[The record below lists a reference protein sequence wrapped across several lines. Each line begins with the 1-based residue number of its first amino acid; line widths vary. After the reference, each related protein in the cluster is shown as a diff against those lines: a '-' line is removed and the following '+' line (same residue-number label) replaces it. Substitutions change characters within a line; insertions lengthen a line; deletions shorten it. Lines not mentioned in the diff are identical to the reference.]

1 MPRRPVFMQAASHF
15 PEILFA
21 LACAMAAGS
30 AIAQSPPDP
39 DHGRPVELVARDL
52 GVTPEQFREAF
63 KKVRPAPRG
72 ELPTESQRKANR
84 KARAEALGVSPER
97 LDAVMD
103 KYRPRS

>member
-1 MPRRPVFMQAASHF
+1 
-15 PEILFA
+15 
-21 LACAMAAGS
+21 MAAGS

-52 GVTPEQFREAF
+52 GVTPEQFCAGF

-84 KARAEALGVSPER
+84 KARAEARRV
-97 LDAVMD
+97 A
-103 KYRPRS
+103 

>member
-1 MPRRPVFMQAASHF
+1 MPRRPALMQAASHF

-52 GVTPEQFREAF
+52 GVTPEQFRETPNTNAEG
-63 KKVRPAPRG
+63 APRAAPG
-72 ELPTESQRKANR
+72 LPTES
-84 KARAEALGVSPER
+84 
-97 LDAVMD
+97 
-103 KYRPRS
+103 

>member
-1 MPRRPVFMQAASHF
+1 MPRRPALMQAASHF

-39 DHGRPVELVARDL
+39 DHGRPVELVARDP

-84 KARAEALGVSPER
+84 KARAEARRV
-97 LDAVMD
+97 A
-103 KYRPRS
+103 

>member
-1 MPRRPVFMQAASHF
+1 MPRRPALMQAASHF

-63 KKVRPAPRG
+63 KKVGPAPRG
-72 ELPTESQRKANR
+72 VCPPNPKHKANR
-84 KARAEALGVSPER
+84 KVRAEARRV
-97 LDAVMD
+97 A
-103 KYRPRS
+103 

>member
-1 MPRRPVFMQAASHF
+1 VQAASHF

-21 LACAMAAGS
+21 LACAIAAGS

-63 KKVRPAPRG
+63 KKVRPASRG
-72 ELPTESQRKANR
+72 ELPTESWRKANR
-84 KARAEALGVSPER
+84 KARAEARRV
-97 LDAVMD
+97 A
-103 KYRPRS
+103 